1 MISIDANTHRT
12 GVSLFQGGYLKAAA
26 VLASKEKTPMLAGH
40 EMVQQLKTLGWKLN
54 DEGVVEWPAHYG
66 PYSKAPA
73 KTVQKLT
80 VVATALSSAII
91 AAGGST
97 RQVKPSTWK
106 GSREKFTR
114 TEDGGWYYLQWS
126 RIGPALSVAEKK
138 VLLPF
143 VPRAY
148 GGASAIKAKGGWDD
162 DVLDSVGLGLYALRR
177 II

>member
-1 MISIDANTHRT
+1 MISIDANTKRT
-12 GVSLFQGGYLKAAA
+12 GVSLFRDGRLQAAA
-26 VLASKEKTPMLAGH
+26 VLTSKQKTPMLAGH
-40 EMVQQLKTLGWKLN
+40 EMVQQLKALGWDLN
-54 DEGVVEWPAHYG
+54 SEGVVEWPAHYG

-73 KTVQKLT
+73 KSVQKLT
-80 VVATALSSAII
+80 VVATALSSAIV

-114 TEDGGWYYLQWS
+114 TEDGGWYYLQWG
-126 RIGPALSVAEKK
+126 RIGPALSLREKL

-148 GGASAIKAKGGWDD
+148 GGESAIKAKGGWDD